1 MEIQGVDISNSFLVV
16 AVAALF
22 IVVVLLIAI
31 LFWRRRKKALR
42 QSPVSL
48 RLENAL
54 SELSLWKQKPILPL
68 DQELV
73 QVQEEL
79 QRLSQMDIPVVKRI
93 MKVRPR

>member
-1 MEIQGVDISNSFLVV
+1 MKLLGINVADTILLGGIVV
-16 AVAALF
+16 IALLF
-22 IVVVLLIAI
+22 IFLIL

-68 DQELV
+68 DRELV

-79 QRLSQMDIPVVKRI
+79 QRLPQMDIPVVKRI
-93 MKVRPR
+93 TRVRPR